1 MDTICSASEG
11 KNTNMERTEIVAA
24 IERSVAEVLR
34 QDVQSLPESSRLLED
49 LNLDST
55 ALLELLMAVEDQ
67 LSIEIDTSEMSI
79 DDFATIGSLADH
91 LASTMV
97 NA

>member
-1 MDTICSASEG
+1 
-11 KNTNMERTEIVAA
+11 MERTEIVAA

-91 LASTMV
+91 LASTMQV

>member
-1 MDTICSASEG
+1 
-11 KNTNMERTEIVAA
+11 MERNEIVAA

-91 LASTMV
+91 LASTMQV
-97 NA
+97 NV